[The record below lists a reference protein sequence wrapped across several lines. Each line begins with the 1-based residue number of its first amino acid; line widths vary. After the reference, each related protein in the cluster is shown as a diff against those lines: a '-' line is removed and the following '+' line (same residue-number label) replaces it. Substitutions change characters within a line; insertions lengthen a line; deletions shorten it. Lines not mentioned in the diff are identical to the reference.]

1 MQLTCASAAFR
12 RAVEMACRAVSSRSA
27 LPSLGTLLLEAQ
39 PGLLRFTAT
48 DLEIAIRTEIA
59 AEVDREVAA
68 AVPARLLAELCPHL
82 EADSVRL
89 GFHREPRTLSLSC
102 GPLDTSLRHFDADEF
117 PPGPV
122 PDGGPSL
129 VIAAR
134 ELVDVI
140 NDVQGAASTDEARPV
155 MTGVLLRA
163 AGGRLTLTASNG
175 YCLAESWLALPAAEA
190 LAVEAIVPARALA
203 ELVRALRGASGEVQ
217 LSVAQAGHQAF
228 FSAEGLRLSSNLIEG
243 TYPNYGTVIPTRASS
258 TVTMAA
264 AELAGGLR
272 AVSVVA
278 RDAAGM
284 VIIAAG
290 PEGLRLESSASEVG
304 ESSTVIPAL
313 LQGSPLRIAFN
324 GRYLL
329 DALATVTGRVELSFD
344 GPLSPAV
351 VRRPGRTDFLHLV
364 MPLRHAA

>member
-1 MQLTCASAAFR
+1 
-12 RAVEMACRAVSSRSA
+12 VSSRSA
-27 LPSLGTLLLEAQ
+27 LPALGTVLLEAG
-39 PGLLRFTAT
+39 PDRLRFTAT

-59 AEVDREVAA
+59 AEVDEEVAA

-82 EADSVRL
+82 EAESVQL
-89 GFHREPRTLSLSC
+89 GFHAERRTLSLSC
-102 GPLDTSLRHFDADEF
+102 GALDTSLRHLEADEF

-129 VIAAR
+129 VIPAR

-140 NDVQGAASTDEARPV
+140 GDVLGAASTDEARPV
-155 MTGVLLRA
+155 MTGVLMRA
-163 AGGRLTLTASNG
+163 AGGRLTLTASNR
-175 YCLAESWLALPAAEA
+175 YCLAERWLALSAADDIA
-190 LAVEAIVPARALA
+190 LDAIVPGRALA
-203 ELVRALRGASGEVQ
+203 ELVRALRATSGDVH
-217 LSVAQAGHQAF
+217 LSLARAGHQAF
-228 FSAEGLRLSSNLIEG
+228 FSADGLRLNSGLIEG

-264 AELAGGLR
+264 ADLARGLR

-284 VIIAAG
+284 VVVAAG
-290 PEGLRLESSASEVG
+290 PEGLRLEGSASDVG
-304 ESSTVIPAL
+304 ESSTVLPAL
-313 LQGSPLRIAFN
+313 LEGSPLRIAFN
-324 GRYLL
+324 GRYLV
-329 DALATVTGRVELSFD
+329 DALATVSGEVELSFD

-351 VRRPGRTDFLHLV
+351 VRRPGRSDFLHLV